1 VRNEFDHEVETWH
14 DDISTKFSSPVKKT
28 ATAAAA
34 AAAAA
39 AVLDRGVEER
49 KQHKVRSLRT
59 LKYLKLNLS
68 GGKLRNP

>member
-34 AAAAA
+34 AAA
-39 AVLDRGVEER
+39 LDRGVEER